1 MGHDH
6 KMHQETKQLINETG
20 NYKAKLDQ
28 SYLIGTIPDYF
39 MRNLAN
45 SIGTMIDV
53 PNWQKN
59 YNLILKDFNRNKP
72 QQTPLPK

>member
-6 KMHQETKQLINETG
+6 KMHQETKQLIKETG
-20 NYKAKLDQ
+20 DGNAKLDQ